1 MSFCETS
8 MKDFSD
14 ERVVISLETGL
25 KQAFLCILNIPC
37 TFQTTQT
44 EGIRPDFSC
53 LKKKNASREGN
64 FWIKYNLE
72 RLLWSRYDSL

>member
-25 KQAFLCILNIPC
+25 KRVFLCVLNIPC

-44 EGIRPDFSC
+44 EGVRPDFSC
-53 LKKKNASREGN
+53 LKSKKCLNRRE
-64 FWIKYNLE
+64 FLDQI
-72 RLLWSRYDSL
+72 

>member
-25 KQAFLCILNIPC
+25 KRVFLCVLNIPC

-53 LKKKNASREGN
+53 LK
-64 FWIKYNLE
+64 
-72 RLLWSRYDSL
+72 